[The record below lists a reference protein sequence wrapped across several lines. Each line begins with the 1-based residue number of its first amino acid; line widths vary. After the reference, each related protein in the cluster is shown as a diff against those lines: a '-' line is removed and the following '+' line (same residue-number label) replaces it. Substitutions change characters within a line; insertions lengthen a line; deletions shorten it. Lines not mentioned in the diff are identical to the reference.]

1 MGLFR
6 QEGEM
11 NKYIALKSLKI
22 SYWFTVLFLLVWAI
36 IDLAKGNRYSVAALA
51 LFCFQNS
58 LLVFFDRYYRRKLCE
73 GNEE

>member
-1 MGLFR
+1 MGFFR
-6 QEGEM
+6 QEDEM
-11 NKYIALKSLKI
+11 DKYIALKSLKI
-22 SYWFTVLFLLVWAI
+22 SYWLTVLFLLIWGI
-36 IDLAKGNRYSVAALA
+36 IDLVKGNRHSVALA

>member
-1 MGLFR
+1 MGFFR
-6 QEGEM
+6 QEDEM
-11 NKYIALKSLKI
+11 DKYIALKSLKI
-22 SYWFTVLFLLVWAI
+22 SYWFTVLILLVWAI
-36 IDLAKGNRYSVAALA
+36 IGLAKGNRHNVALA

>member
-1 MGLFR
+1 MGFFR
-6 QEGEM
+6 QEDEM
-11 NKYIALKSLKI
+11 DKYIALKSLKI
-22 SYWFTVLFLLVWAI
+22 SYWVTVLFLLIWGI
-36 IDLAKGNRYSVAALA
+36 IDLVKGNRHSVALA